1 MTAPVPD
8 RGRHRRAAGADHSGG
23 RRLLTVVSVVCA
35 LLCIPAAAAAV
46 VLATRGPAPDST
58 AHARHDAMKA
68 ATSAAHDLL
77 SYDYRTLD
85 ADIARAKGETTGAFA
100 QQYADTAGKLLD
112 QAKQLKAIVQAS
124 VGSPAVVSARGH
136 TVVVL
141 VFVDQA
147 SVKQLPGPGE
157 ADHSHRPEPGAADD
171 EKRAT
176 VGWSRLCQPSRRA
189 PAPSPPAPSAC
200 PPRDPWR

>member
-1 MTAPVPD
+1 MTGPD
-8 RGRHRRAAGADHSGG
+8 RGRHRQGARPDSTG
-23 RRLLTVVSVVCA
+23 RRRVLTVVSLVCA
-35 LLCIPAAAAAV
+35 LLCVPAAAAAV

-68 ATSAAHDLL
+68 ATAAAHDLL

-85 ADIARAKGETTGAFA
+85 TDIARAKTETTGAFA

-112 QAKQLKAIVQAS
+112 QAKQLRAIVQAS
-124 VGSPAVVSARGH
+124 VGSPAVVTARGE

-147 SVKQLPGPGE
+147 SVKQLPGQAKPTTRI
-157 ADHSHRPEPGAADD
+157 DQ
-171 EKRAT
+171 
-176 VGWSRLCQPSRRA
+176 SRVQLTMTKVRGRWLV
-189 PAPSPPAPSAC
+189 SALSAL
-200 PPRDPWR
+200 